1 MYDRLSCQISEIP
14 CFQYDCV
21 RGSLDPFAFEFVHES
36 ICEYKAKL
44 NSYVRTA
51 CHLPSDCIYR
61 ILPFIVTYTIVFIT
75 PPNDASKRDNLVSII
90 ENYMKYRLFPEDKD
104 LVYAMYDFVHD
115 FGSQLTNGMP
125 IEVGEFERVH
135 YRRKKAGKEGLFIKT
150 NVSL

>member
-1 MYDRLSCQISEIP
+1 MTR
-14 CFQYDCV
+14 
-21 RGSLDPFAFEFVHES
+21 FVHES
-36 ICEYKAKL
+36 ICEYKAKF

-75 PPNDASKRDNLVSII
+75 PPNGASKRDNLLSII
-90 ENYMKYRLFPEDKD
+90 ENYMKCGLFTEDKD
-104 LVYAMYDFVHD
+104 LVYAMYDFAHD

-125 IEVGEFERVH
+125 IEVGKFERLPFDRNKSRERGNI
-135 YRRKKAGKEGLFIKT
+135 YKD

>member
-1 MYDRLSCQISEIP
+1 MNIR
-14 CFQYDCV
+14 
-21 RGSLDPFAFEFVHES
+21 HN
-36 ICEYKAKL
+36 L

-61 ILPFIVTYTIVFIT
+61 ILPFIVTYTNDFIT
-75 PPNDASKRDNLVSII
+75 PPYGASKRDNLVSII
-90 ENYMKYRLFPEDKD
+90 ENYMKCGLFTEDKD
-104 LVYAMYDFVHD
+104 LVYAMYDFAHD

-135 YRRKKAGKEGLFIKT
+135 YRRKKAGKEVLYIKT